1 MTKLADPK
9 REFRYGIA
17 YTGAAYVLWGF
28 VPLYFLLLLPSGPW
42 EIVALRVLFSLVFC
56 VILVGITRRGWSKLR
71 AITRQPRLMWLTAL
85 AGVLIV
91 INWHA
96 YLIGALSGNVLET
109 SLGYFIN
116 PIVLVLLGV
125 FVMRERLRAL
135 QWVAVAIAALAVAVI
150 IVAYGSV
157 PWIALTLAFSFG
169 LYGLVKKKLGP
180 SVDAVSGLT
189 LETVWLTPF
198 AIIELIVVA
207 ATAGL
212 TIGTLGGVHVALMAG
227 TGIVTAVPL
236 LLFAAGASRVPLTIT
251 GIMQF
256 VAPVLLFLIGAF
268 VLHEPMPAERWIGF
282 GLVWVAIAI
291 FTVDLLMAGRR
302 GRRSIR
308 TELL

>member
-1 MTKLADPK
+1 MTETADAK
-9 REFRYGIA
+9 REFRYGVG
-17 YTGAAYVLWGF
+17 YTAAAYILWGF

-42 EIVALRVLFSLVFC
+42 EIVALRVMFSLVLC
-56 VILVGITRRGWSKLR
+56 LVLVSCTRRGWSKLR

-96 YLIGALSGNVLET
+96 YLIGALSKNVLET

-125 FVMRERLRAL
+125 FVMRERLRPL
-135 QWVAVAIAALAVAVI
+135 QWVAVAIASLAVVVI
-150 IVAYGSV
+150 VVAYGEV

-189 LETVWLTPF
+189 LETVWLLPF
-198 AIIELIVVA
+198 AVIELIVVG
-207 ATAGL
+207 ATVGL
-212 TIGTLGGVHVALMAG
+212 TFGALGATHMLLMAG

-236 LLFAAGASRVPLTIT
+236 LLFAAGSNRIPLTLT

-268 VLHEPMPAERWIGF
+268 VLHEPMPPERWVGF
-282 GLVWVAIAI
+282 GLVWVAIAV
-291 FTVDLLMAGRR
+291 FTADLMIAGHRD
-302 GRRSIR
+302 RRSIR
-308 TELL
+308 PVLL